1 MSTFIR
7 KHPVGVAAGTLVVG
21 TLAWLAFGF
30 FGIHTLFVDDVVDEA
45 APVFAAT
52 AAADTTQPDA
62 RRNATSSASA
72 PASTSGATPGAIAS
86 PAGTQRPDLTPP
98 PEVTPA
104 QPPSSGGPADQPVAS
119 PAPAAPEIVTELRG
133 AFESDAHPT
142 SGEAL
147 VLGNGTG
154 QRFLRFE
161 NFVTDNGP
169 DLNVYLVN
177 SSTGDV
183 SDYVDLGDLTGNIG
197 DQNYEIPSGLDL
209 SVYDEVVIWCV
220 RFGVGFG
227 DARLTP
233 A

>member
-1 MSTFIR
+1 MLTFIR
-7 KHPVGVAAGTLVVG
+7 KHPVGASAGTLVVVAAL
-21 TLAWLAFGF
+21 TWLAFGF

-45 APVFAAT
+45 GPVFAVT
-52 AAADTTQPDA
+52 ASTGTTQPEA
-62 RRNATSSASA
+62 PANAASSASA
-72 PASTSGATPGAIAS
+72 PASTAATAPGDIAS
-86 PAGTQRPDLTPP
+86 AP
-98 PEVTPA
+98 VTPTRPTA
-104 QPPSSGGPADQPVAS
+104 GGSTDVS
-119 PAPAAPEIVTELRG
+119 TVEPAAPAIVTELRG
-133 AFESDAHPT
+133 TFESDAHPT

-197 DQNYEIPSGLDL
+197 DQNYEIRADLDL